1 MKVLRKIAFVMLL
14 LCLWACSAGNKT
26 ETAENKTDPAEVS
39 VNTGNIIKVAIDI
52 KDYGTVKAELYEDV
66 APKSVA
72 NFVSLVKDGFYD
84 GNRFHRIID
93 GFMIQGGADMSGTV
107 KNIEG
112 EFEANGFKN
121 DLKHTEGVLSMA
133 RAKDMNSA
141 TSQFFIMVGDAGWLD
156 GQYAAFGKV
165 YEGLDIVKKIASDA
179 RPIDNNG
186 TIKEEEMPQIESIRI
201 IEE

>member
-1 MKVLRKIAFVMLL
+1 MKTIRKIAILL
-14 LCLWACSAGNKT
+14 LLMSLFACSKK
-26 ETAENKTDPAEVS
+26 ETAETAAPVQEEVS
-39 VNTGNIIKVAIDI
+39 GEIIKVAIDI
-52 KDYGTVKAELYEDV
+52 KDYGTVKAELYGDI

-72 NFVSLVKDGFYD
+72 NFVALVKEGFYD

-93 GFMIQGGADMSGTV
+93 GFMIQGGADLYGKV

-133 RAKDMNSA
+133 RANDMNSA
-141 TSQFFIMVGDAGWLD
+141 TSQFFIMVGDAEWLD

-165 YEGLDIVKKIASDA
+165 YEGLDIVKKIAADA

>member
-1 MKVLRKIAFVMLL
+1 MKTVRKIAILL
-14 LCLWACSAGNKT
+14 LLMSLFACSKKEMA
-26 ETAENKTDPAEVS
+26 ETAAPVQEEVS
-39 VNTGNIIKVAIDI
+39 GEIIKVAIDI
-52 KDYGTVKAELYEDV
+52 KDYGTVKAELYGDI

-72 NFVSLVKDGFYD
+72 NFVALVKEGFYD

-93 GFMIQGGADMSGTV
+93 GFMIQGGADLYGKV

-133 RAKDMNSA
+133 RANDMNSA
-141 TSQFFIMVGDAGWLD
+141 TSQFFIMVGDAEWLD